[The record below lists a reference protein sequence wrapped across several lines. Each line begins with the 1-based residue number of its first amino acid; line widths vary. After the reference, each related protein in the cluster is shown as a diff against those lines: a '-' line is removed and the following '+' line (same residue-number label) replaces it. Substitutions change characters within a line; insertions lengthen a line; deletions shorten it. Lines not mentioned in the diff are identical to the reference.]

1 MKHANKSCATV
12 EHICIFLV
20 HTFPVCVLSVQAAG
34 SVGEKGGSSYV
45 VAGQSPPNRTRTSRG
60 QQGSD
65 AVCREQQDTRAG
77 HTDTGGDTCVVLGET
92 LRTRGWYTMRDTWTV
107 RWTFGTQGVKYSVGF
122 LGHKAEQCGEGRL
135 RHRPLKSRLVVVSVG
150 RSWVNGVILVFQN
163 STFGHHLTEKE
174 GQTAEIDMFLF
185 LLIWIRSL

>member
-12 EHICIFLV
+12 EHICTV

-77 HTDTGGDTCVVLGET
+77 HTDTGGDTCVVLGGT
-92 LRTRGWYTMRDTWTV
+92 LRTPGWYTMRDTWTV
-107 RWTFGTQGVKYSVGF
+107 WWTFGTQGVKYSVGF

-185 LLIWIRSL
+185 LLIWIRFL